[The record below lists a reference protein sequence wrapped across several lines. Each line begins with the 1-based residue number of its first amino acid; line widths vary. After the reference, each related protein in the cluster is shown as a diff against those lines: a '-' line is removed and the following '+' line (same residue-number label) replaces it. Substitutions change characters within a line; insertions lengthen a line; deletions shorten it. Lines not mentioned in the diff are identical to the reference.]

1 MNTVQSLVEQMEAI
15 VHHEYKI
22 PKNVKPFSLALKML
36 DIIGIEDSHVRDDLV
51 YMVMATWIFEGKFSH
66 EELRKIL
73 QILLNDQHM
82 FYQIGEK
89 NTDTVFT
96 RSFSVLQLPLIIGR
110 HIEDSFLKEDEL
122 DEIYHQVTRY
132 YKEEQD
138 VRGYIDGK
146 GWAHTAA
153 HTADAISAMVQLP
166 NMTHD
171 RIMRILDLIRDKV
184 CIASYQYIHQEDERI
199 VVAILNILDR
209 NIVSMNE
216 FADYIL
222 SYKKLD
228 RKGIYPDDMHLTC
241 NVKHLLRSLY
251 FRLLAR
257 DGYKKIMDSIIEVLD
272 TITPFH
278 D

>member
-22 PKNVKPFSLALKML
+22 PKNVKLFSLALKML
-36 DIIGIEDSHVRDDLV
+36 DIIGIEDSHIRDDLV
-51 YMVMATWIFEGKFSH
+51 YMVMATWIYEGKFSH

-96 RSFSVLQLPLIIGR
+96 RSFSVLLLPLIIGR

-171 RIMRILDLIRDKV
+171 RIMLILNLIRDKV

-209 NIVSMNE
+209 NIVSMDE
-216 FADYIL
+216 FSDYIL

-228 RKGIYPDDMHLTC
+228 RTGIYPDDMHLTC

-257 DGYKKIMDSIIEVLD
+257 DGYKKITDNIIEVLD
-272 TITPFH
+272 AITPFH